1 MLKFA
6 SANLHPERGP
16 LERAM
21 AFAHQRRASA
31 GAMGIGLNWLILGTG
46 RDTIIWHN
54 GGTGGYRSFIGLDPS
69 ATTAVVV
76 LTNSGGAGSDDIG
89 FHLLDPAIPLAPAP
103 TPAKARTAIDLPAA
117 TLQRY
122 PGVYQLTPEFTLTIA
137 LNSGALTVQA
147 TGQEALRLW
156 PETATDFFLK
166 EVDAQVTFVVNG
178 QGLPTAL
185 ILHQNGRDQRAEKV
199 R

>member
-1 MLKFA
+1 
-6 SANLHPERGP
+6 
-16 LERAM
+16 
-21 AFAHQRRASA
+21 
-31 GAMGIGLNWLILGTG
+31 
-46 RDTIIWHN
+46 
-54 GGTGGYRSFIGLDPS
+54 
-69 ATTAVVV
+69 
-76 LTNSGGAGSDDIG
+76 
-89 FHLLDPAIPLAPAP
+89 
-103 TPAKARTAIDLPAA
+103 
-117 TLQRY
+117 
-122 PGVYQLTPEFTLTIA
+122 LTPEFTLTIA